1 MKHQKGNATLG
12 LLALLLLI
20 IVVGLFMWGMPKYKV
35 YSQEMRGTAAL
46 AEARQNRQILV
57 EQANAEVEAA
67 RARAEAIELV
77 GDAAQR
83 YPEYR
88 QQEFIGAF
96 GDAVKDGRI
105 NQIIY
110 VPTEANIPI
119 TEAGRR

>member
-1 MKHQKGNATLG
+1 MTRKQSGNALPI
-12 LLALLLLI
+12 LLVALAIVLI
-20 IVVGLFMWGMPKYKV
+20 IFALWALPQYRV

-67 RARAEAIELV
+67 RARADAIELV
-77 GDAAQR
+77 GAAAQQ

-88 QQEFIGAF
+88 QQEFIAAF
-96 GDAVKDGRI
+96 GEAI
-105 NQIIY
+105 NKGAIDQIIY

-119 TEAGRR
+119 TEAGSR